1 MPTLTHAPICVRTCI
16 PLSLYTLHFKQTI
29 SIHRWTQ
36 YIRALKPHTKSTY
49 LNWTLNPSDDW
60 ARQRAIPFVNWLCC
74 GQVSSSYNLS
84 SLSYSTNPW
93 GEQSRGKNLGDV
105 FLLTCTCVRCTYYL
119 ARSLSD
125 LLSVYS
131 DSGRNVSNRFI
142 VIIVGWNRRN
152 AHCMSD
158 CHPRITLCN

>member
-93 GEQSRGKNLGDV
+93 GEQSREKNLGDV
-105 FLLTCTCVRCTYYL
+105 FLLTCVDVLTMILSVRVHGVHTVRTYSTFAHTYWKRMCTYV
-119 ARSLSD
+119 RT
-125 LLSVYS
+125 VH
-131 DSGRNVSNRFI
+131 VHI
-142 VIIVGWNRRN
+142 VLY
-152 AHCMSD
+152 
-158 CHPRITLCN
+158 T